1 MGYKFFDAFLVVRVD
16 KEYKLFSLIINSEK
30 GHVEPT
36 ISECIPEEAEE
47 TLPEDLITFCFP
59 EGDDLQMFSE
69 LRSEEYTAVF
79 TDSEGKRLYSFC
91 RRFLPP
97 TELSRYDVQ
106 ERYPIVVCFVS
117 HRPYFSV
124 FYHLLRL
131 LESKFRLDPEQV

>member
-16 KEYKLFSLIINSEK
+16 KEYTFCIMNFNSEK
-30 GHVEPT
+30 GHVEPN
-36 ISECIPEEAEE
+36 ISQCIPEEAEE
-47 TLPEDLITFCFP
+47 NLPDDLITFCFP
-59 EGDDLQMFSE
+59 EGDDLKMYTE

-79 TDSEGKRLYSFC
+79 TDGEGKRLYSFC

-97 TELSRYDVQ
+97 TELSRYDVK
-106 ERYPIVVCFVS
+106 ERYPIVICFVS

-131 LESKFRLDPEQV
+131 LETKFRLDPEQV